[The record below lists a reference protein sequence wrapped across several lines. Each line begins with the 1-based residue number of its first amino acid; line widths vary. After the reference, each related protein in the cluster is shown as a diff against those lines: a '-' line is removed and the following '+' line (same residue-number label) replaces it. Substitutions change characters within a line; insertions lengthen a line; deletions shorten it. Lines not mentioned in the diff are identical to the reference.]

1 MPHSKTASRFDSRAD
16 AERGAERP
24 SIPPL
29 LLFGCL
35 FWLGSYIVYQ
45 LPYEWNGWVPVIS
58 LSLMALC
65 LVAIALRLG
74 QSGKVLGL
82 VLCVGLFL
90 GCLSSSVALTGLHES
105 RDSWQ
110 ELSGSQTVIRITE
123 DVSETDFGY
132 STYAEAWLMGDQWHW
147 LPGHSIKV
155 KLFLN
160 DESVGYGEELVGN
173 AVFSLPR
180 ESAVASYDKKQVALG
195 CKLENPEQLDS
206 SHLGELAKIRAAFSA
221 FIDGLAQDLH
231 LDPSATALLKALVI
245 GERQQLF
252 QEDVYQDVKTC
263 GLAHMVAVSGAH
275 LVIVLGL
282 VHSVLNALKLP
293 RAAGIAVQ
301 LLFLGVY
308 LIMVGFPVSCIRAS
322 VMAAVG
328 LISFTAHRRSYA
340 LSSLGVAMVALIAV
354 DPSSACSLSFA
365 LSAFSTLGIVLFTP
379 LLMAWLP
386 PVGDRLR
393 GFVVEPFAMTLA
405 ALLFTFPLSIGAF
418 SQFSLVAPLANIVV
432 VPLVS
437 ASCVLGVLA
446 FAAMSIPLLGSLF
459 SLGAYAFCLAFA
471 QAAAGLGA
479 VPFASVPVSLPFW
492 FLVVVSL
499 LSAVLLWCVWPAK
512 APVRCLGITCLA
524 LLLCLAVGAGR
535 NAVGTSVCMLDV
547 GQGDAIL
554 FKSKGATL
562 LVDTGNQ
569 TTKLLSALSGQGV
582 HHLDAIVITHPDD
595 DHCGSLSALRG
606 VVSCDRVFFAKGIK
620 SLSTDKAVSVVDDA
634 ASLVGEQ
641 NVSEL
646 SVGDKLQ
653 VGALSLKCVS
663 PASLEEEGGN
673 QDSVVLS
680 MRSDLDAD
688 GVPEWSGLFG
698 GDAENEILQSLEDSG
713 AIGEVDILKVSHHG
727 AKAGMT
733 EKLAEELSPQLALIS
748 VGKGNRYG
756 HPAQT
761 TLEYLQRQGSQVFR
775 TDDQGT
781 VVCSLEPSDVKVY
794 CMR

>member
-1 MPHSKTASRFDSRAD
+1 MRHSKTVSRSDSSAE
-16 AERGAERP
+16 AERAAERP

-35 FWLGSYIVYQ
+35 FWFGSYVVYQ
-45 LPYEWNGWVPVIS
+45 VPYEWNGCLPAVS
-58 LSLMALC
+58 LSLLALC

-74 QSGKVLGL
+74 QSSKVLGL
-82 VLCVGLFL
+82 VLCIGFCL
-90 GCLSSSVALTGLHES
+90 GCLSSSVALSGLHES

-160 DESVGYGEELVGN
+160 DGSVGYGEELVGN
-173 AVFSLPR
+173 AAFSLPR

-195 CKLENPEQLDS
+195 CKLDNPEQLDS
-206 SHLGELAKIRAAFSA
+206 SHLGELTKIRATFSA
-221 FIDGLAQDLH
+221 FIDALAQDLH
-231 LDPSATALLKALVI
+231 LESSATALLKALVI

-252 QEDVYQDVKTC
+252 QEDVYQDVKIC

-293 RAAGIAVQ
+293 RTVGIAVQ

-386 PVGDRLR
+386 PVGDRLK

-405 ALLFTFPLSIGAF
+405 SLLFTFPLSIGAF

-446 FAAMSIPLLGSLF
+446 FAAMSVPLLGVLF
-459 SLGAYAFCLAFA
+459 SLGSYAFCFAFA
-471 QAAAGLGA
+471 QAAAGLAA

-492 FLVVVSL
+492 FLVGASL

-524 LLLCLAVGAGR
+524 LLLCLAVGAAR
-535 NAVGTSVCMLDV
+535 NTVGTSVSMLDV

-569 TTKLLSALSGQGV
+569 TANLLAALSGQGV

-595 DHCGSLSALRG
+595 DHCGSLPALRG

-620 SLSTDKAVSVVDDA
+620 SLSTDKAVSVVENA
-634 ASLVGEQ
+634 ASLVGER
-641 NVSEL
+641 NVGEL
-646 SVGDKLQ
+646 SVGDSLQ
-653 VGALSLKCVS
+653 VGALSLKCIS
-663 PASLEEEGGN
+663 PATLEEEGGN

-698 GDAENEILQSLEDSG
+698 GDAESEILQSLEDSG

-756 HPAQT
+756 HPTQT
-761 TLEYLQRQGSQVFR
+761 TLEYLQRQGSQVLR

-794 CMR
+794 CLR